1 MNGLSILVVED
12 HAEQADSMVLFL
24 EMLGYK
30 PVVVYKGEHAIKLA
44 STIRLD
50 VVFLDLGL
58 PDIDGYEVAR
68 QFQRMPELNKTLLVA
83 ITGYGQPA
91 DIQRCKEAGIGLH
104 FLKPVDPE
112 DIKKVLISW
121 EQSLTNQCGRF
132 ADSGTMAT
140 SA

>member
-12 HAEQADSMVLFL
+12 QAQAADSMVLFL

-30 PVVVYKGEHAIKLA
+30 PVVVYKGEHAIKIA
-44 STIRLD
+44 STFRLD
-50 VVFLDLGL
+50 VVFLDIRL
-58 PDIDGYEVAR
+58 PDIDGFEVAR
-68 QFQRMPELNKTLLVA
+68 QLRRMPEHTKSLVVA
-83 ITGYGQPA
+83 ITGYEQEA
-91 DIQRCKEAGIGLH
+91 DIQRFKDVGIDLH

-121 EQSLTNQCGRF
+121 EQSLTNQSGRF
-132 ADSGTMAT
+132 ADSGTTAT